1 MKKKIM
7 AFLLSFSMVLSVI
20 PSMGVSAEDTG
31 LEAAEERVLVAS
43 YDMGHADG
51 KLTDSSG
58 FGNDAQLVGFE
69 DGDFAAEENQDQIL
83 KFSGDKGKYVEIPSG
98 LIQKESFAIEATF
111 KTSVKAGHWL
121 WCLGTMEDKWP
132 NVKNYVFLNPMQ
144 GDGTLR
150 AGIKDASNELLFKQN
165 QRIVADQYSTVRL
178 DFENGTVKL
187 IVNGEE
193 KKCWTPVTPFRSY

>member
-69 DGDFAAEENQDQIL
+69 DGD
-83 KFSGDKGKYVEIPSG
+83 P
-98 LIQKESFAIEATF
+98 
-111 KTSVKAGHWL
+111 
-121 WCLGTMEDKWP
+121 
-132 NVKNYVFLNPMQ
+132 
-144 GDGTLR
+144 
-150 AGIKDASNELLFKQN
+150 
-165 QRIVADQYSTVRL
+165 L
-178 DFENGTVKL
+178 D
-187 IVNGEE
+187 
-193 KKCWTPVTPFRSY
+193 